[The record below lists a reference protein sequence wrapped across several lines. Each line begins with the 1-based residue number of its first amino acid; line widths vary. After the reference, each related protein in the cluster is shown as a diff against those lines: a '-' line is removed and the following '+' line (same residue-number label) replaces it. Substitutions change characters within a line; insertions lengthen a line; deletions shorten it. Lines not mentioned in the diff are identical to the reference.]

1 MYLPIE
7 YATSDPPFGLLSFPT
22 AAPKCA
28 CRGPCRSR
36 LSSVDDTLATVTI
49 LSVHVQDG
57 LRPPVVRF
65 NLSLAYRP
73 GLGGVS
79 RPSMDFSSIISTMAV
94 KPADLT
100 AHLFPHRSDLP
111 RLIGAGCCQGLGDDL
126 HHCGLRRP
134 GAICHM
140 QFTPAM
146 LLNPIVLTDLLLAF
160 SIQFQ
165 SQLAHF
171 VSRLYRH
178 SYF

>member
-36 LSSVDDTLATVTI
+36 LSSVDDTLATVSI

-65 NLSLAYRP
+65 NLSIAYRP

-79 RPSMDFSSIISTMAV
+79 RPSMDFSLIISTMAV

-100 AHLFPHRSDLP
+100 AYLFPHRPDLP
-111 RLIGAGCCQGLGDDL
+111 RLIGAGCCQGLGDDFTTV
-126 HHCGLRRP
+126 GLDVQV
-134 GAICHM
+134 
-140 QFTPAM
+140 QFATCN
-146 LLNPIVLTDLLLAF
+146 LR
-160 SIQFQ
+160 
-165 SQLAHF
+165 QL
-171 VSRLYRH
+171 RC
-178 SYF
+178 